1 MIEVEGL
8 TKSFGGLT
16 AIDNVYLKFKKRELS
31 SIIGPNGAG
40 KTTLFN
46 LITGH
51 LSPDQGKIIFNGR
64 DITNLPPHEI
74 SRVGI
79 GRSFQ
84 RQNIFP
90 RLSTFENIQIALFSA
105 KHINGKLFSQAKNM
119 LRDETDEILESV
131 GLTDKK
137 LMQAGYLAYGDQ
149 KRLEIGI
156 ALAIEP
162 QLLLLD
168 EPTAGMSPRETI
180 EITKLIKKLVKKR
193 GLTLIFIEHDMDIV
207 FGISEK
213 VKVMHQ
219 GRIIFEGTP
228 KQVKANAEVQKIYLG
243 KDKK

>member
-16 AIDNVYLKFKKRELS
+16 AIDNLHLKIKKRELS

-51 LSPDQGKIIFNGR
+51 LSPDHGKIIFKGR
-64 DITNLPPHEI
+64 DITDLPPHEI
-74 SRVGI
+74 SQVGI

-90 RLSTFENIQIALFSA
+90 RLSTFENVQIALFSA
-105 KHINGKLFSQAKNM
+105 KHINRKLFSRAKNM
-119 LRDETDEILESV
+119 LREETDEILESV
-131 GLTDKK
+131 GLADKK
-137 LMQAGYLAYGDQ
+137 SIQGGYLAYGDQ

-156 ALAIEP
+156 TLAIEP
-162 QLLLLD
+162 ELILLD

-180 EITKLIKKLVKKR
+180 EITTLIKKLVKKR

-228 KQVKANAEVQKIYLG
+228 KQVKANSEVQRIYLG